1 MFYFTG
7 KVFPLYI
14 TAPLI
19 IAAGVGAV
27 AWLQVGIYDHYRA
40 NREFI
45 TLLLPSNNIGP
56 EERLENVQSAFDRD
70 TSFSQEFFEQGVTR
84 LTSIAENENYS
95 EETRVAFIE
104 LYLNEGSELLEED
117 PDNARIALFNGFAY
131 YKLGLFEQA
140 VPFLE
145 TAVEYSPQ
153 KITNLLLLA
162 DTLQK
167 TGDDDYAIYV
177 ETAYEL
183 APEDPEVEQAY
194 ENLRGSGQ

>member
-1 MFYFTG
+1 
-7 KVFPLYI
+7 
-14 TAPLI
+14 
-19 IAAGVGAV
+19 
-27 AWLQVGIYDHYRA
+27 
-40 NREFI
+40 
-45 TLLLPSNNIGP
+45 
-56 EERLENVQSAFDRD
+56 
-70 TSFSQEFFEQGVTR
+70 
-84 LTSIAENENYS
+84 
-95 EETRVAFIE
+95 
-104 LYLNEGSELLEED
+104 
-117 PDNARIALFNGFAY
+117 ALFNGFAY